1 MARDYKNAKRGGSK
15 KSGSMNFFV
24 GLGIGLAVAVGVH
37 LYDQQAAQKQQRA
50 ARVEPEAR
58 SKNDKPA
65 PASQKAEPQEQL
77 DFYEMLP
84 KFEVVIPEKGPG
96 KGSGN
101 GKDARRLAPTDTID
115 KPGAY
120 ILQAGS
126 YRTYAEADRV
136 KALLGLQGVQSRIEK
151 APIETET
158 WHRVRIGPIRN
169 LQQLDDT
176 RRKIREAQID
186 ALVIRVPD

>member
-1 MARDYKNAKRGGSK
+1 
-15 KSGSMNFFV
+15 
-24 GLGIGLAVAVGVH
+24 VH
-37 LYDQQAAQKQQRA
+37 FYDKQACDKQQRA
-50 ARVEPEAR
+50 ARVEPDAR
-58 SKNDKPA
+58 NKNDKPA
-65 PASQKAEPQEQL
+65 PASQNAEPQEQL

-84 KFEVVIPEKGPG
+84 KFEVVIPEKGQD
-96 KGSGN
+96 K
-101 GKDARRLAPTDTID
+101 GKDARKAAPAATID

-136 KALLGLQGVQSRIEK
+136 KALLALQGVQSRIEK

-186 ALVIRVPD
+186 AIVIRVPD

>member
-1 MARDYKNAKRGGSK
+1 MARDYKNAKRTGGK
-15 KSGSMNFFV
+15 KSGSMNFFI
-24 GLGIGLAVAVGVH
+24 GLGLGLAVAAGVH
-37 LYDQQAAQKQQRA
+37 VFDKQAFEKQQRT
-50 ARVEPEAR
+50 ARAEPETR
-58 SKNDKPA
+58 NKSDKPA
-65 PASQKAEPQEQL
+65 PASQNAEPQGQL

-84 KFEVVIPEKGPG
+84 KFEVVIPEKNAG
-96 KGSGN
+96 KSN
-101 GKDARRLAPTDTID
+101 DTHKAPAVNSID

-136 KALLGLQGVQSRIEK
+136 KALLALQGVQSRIEK

-186 ALVIRVPD
+186 AIVIRVPD

>member
-1 MARDYKNAKRGGSK
+1 MARDYKNAKRSAGK
-15 KSGSMNFFV
+15 KSGPMNFFI
-24 GLGIGLAVAVGVH
+24 GLGLGLAIAVGVH
-37 LYDQQAAQKQQRA
+37 LYDKQAAEKQQRV
-50 ARVEPEAR
+50 ARAEPEPH

-65 PASQKAEPQEQL
+65 PASQNVDPQQQL

-84 KFEVVIPEKGPG
+84 KFEVVIPEKGKNTP
-96 KGSGN
+96 KS
-101 GKDARRLAPTDTID
+101 AAAAID

-136 KALLGLQGVQSRIEK
+136 KALLALQGVQSRIEK
-151 APIETET
+151 APIEAET
-158 WHRVRIGPIRN
+158 WHRVRVGPIRN

-186 ALVIRVPD
+186 AIVIRVPD

>member
-1 MARDYKNAKRGGSK
+1 MARDYKNTKRAGGK

-24 GLGIGLAVAVGVH
+24 GLGLGLAVAVGVH
-37 LYDQQAAQKQQRA
+37 LYDKQSAEKQQRA
-50 ARVEPEAR
+50 VRVEPEAR

-65 PASQKAEPQEQL
+65 PASQKSDPQEQL

-84 KFEVVIPEKGPG
+84 KFEVVVPEKASGKGPG
-96 KGSGN
+96 N
-101 GKDARRLAPTDTID
+101 DKDARKAPTDTID